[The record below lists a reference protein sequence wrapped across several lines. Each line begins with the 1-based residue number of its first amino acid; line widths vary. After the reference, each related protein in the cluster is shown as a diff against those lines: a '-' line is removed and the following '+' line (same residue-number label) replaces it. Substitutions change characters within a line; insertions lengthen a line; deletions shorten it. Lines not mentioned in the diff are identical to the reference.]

1 MASRFFRG
9 VLALAAGFPQLSLAQ
24 APATRNLPVDSGRV
38 AVPGSSL
45 YYETAGN
52 GRPLILLHG
61 GSLDRRMW
69 DDQFYA
75 LAQSHRVIRYDA
87 RGHGRSGSVTSPF
100 DGSEDL
106 RALMEAL
113 RVGRATLV
121 GSSLGGATAIDFAL
135 AYPERVDRLVLVGS
149 GLSGYRW
156 PPESR
161 DVPWRVAARAAAAR
175 GDTVGIARS
184 WLQSEYFAAA
194 RELPALA
201 ARLDTLLAENVEL
214 WKSRLRMGNQDTVF
228 SGQALGRL
236 DRIRAPAL
244 IVVGSRDV
252 VDIHR
257 IADTLQAYL
266 PQARTVVVDRAGHV
280 PNMERPSLFLEVL
293 RNFLEGGR

>member
-1 MASRFFRG
+1 MASRFLRG
-9 VLALAAGFPQLSLAQ
+9 VLAFAAGFPQLSLAQ

-52 GRPLILLHG
+52 GPPLILLHG

-69 DDQFYA
+69 DDQYYA

-87 RGHGRSGSVTSPF
+87 RGHGRSGPVTSHF

-135 AYPERVDRLVLVGS
+135 AHPERVDRLVLVGS

-156 PPESR
+156 PSESL
-161 DVPWRVAARAAAAR
+161 DLSWRVAERAAAAR

-214 WKSRLRMGNQDTVF
+214 WKTRLRLGNQDTVF
-228 SGQALGRL
+228 SGPALGRL
-236 DRIRAPAL
+236 GRIRAPAL

-252 VDIHR
+252 ADIYR

-266 PQARTVVVDRAGHV
+266 PQARTVVVDGAGHV